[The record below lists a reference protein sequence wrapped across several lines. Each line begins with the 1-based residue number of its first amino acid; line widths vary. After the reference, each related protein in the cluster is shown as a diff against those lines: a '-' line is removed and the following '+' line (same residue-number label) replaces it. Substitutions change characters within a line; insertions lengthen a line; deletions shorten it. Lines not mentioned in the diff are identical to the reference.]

1 MKFLK
6 RALILC
12 VLALLAAGAFAW
24 VMPAE
29 LAYRYGASHL
39 GPIVLSGLRGT
50 VWNGHADGVSVLGRD
65 VGELDWRAQKW
76 PLLRGQ
82 FVADV
87 RIKGA
92 EFDAAGLVT
101 RGRGTIAVQDF
112 RFSLPAAVLAP
123 ALDVGVRPL
132 GTISGVIDQ
141 ASLVHA
147 SLSDAAGSARWSE
160 AGVSGPAEARFSD
173 LIAEF
178 AAQPDGSLAGTLH
191 DDGDGGL
198 VLDGR
203 FNLSFGAFDFE
214 ASLRARHDDAQVTE
228 FLRHLGEPQ
237 PDGSVHLAVHERLLK
252 L

>member
-1 MKFLK
+1 MKILR

-24 VMPAE
+24 VMPAG
-29 LAYRYGASHL
+29 LAYRYGASQL

-65 VGELDWRAQKW
+65 LGELDWRAQKW
-76 PLLRGQ
+76 PLLRGR

-101 RGRGTIAVQDF
+101 RGRGLLAVQDF

-123 ALDVGVRPL
+123 ALAPGVHPL
-132 GTISGVIDQ
+132 GTISGVIEQ
-141 ASLVHA
+141 ASLAHA
-147 SLSDAAGSARWSE
+147 SLTGAAGSARWSE
-160 AGVSGPAEARFSD
+160 AGVDGPDAVRFSD

-178 AAQPDGSLAGTLH
+178 AAQPDGSLAGTLR
-191 DDGDGGL
+191 DDGQGAL
-198 VLDGR
+198 ALAGR
-203 FNLSFGAFDFE
+203 FSLSFGAFDLE
-214 ASLRARHDDAQVTE
+214 ATLRARRDDAQTAE
-228 FLRHLGEPQ
+228 LLRQLGEVQ
-237 PDGSVHLAVHERLLK
+237 PDGSVHVALHERLLK
-252 L
+252 P